1 MSGINVLRPDEL
13 ITQRKITSDIKN
25 DTDSLTFADDKAL
38 NARLRAYQLNREHFE
53 RKALT
58 KELQDMEL

>member
-1 MSGINVLRPDEL
+1 MSGINVLRPGEL

-38 NARLRAYQLNREHFE
+38 NARS
-53 RKALT
+53 
-58 KELQDMEL
+58 ELIN